1 MARVPGCCPYFRA
14 ARIFHPLRR
23 KAPALR
29 RAESSRAASGVPVA
43 VGGTRAAKMPPM
55 GDTKRAILPSD
66 VPRSDET
73 NEFTPSL
80 ALAKARALD
89 RLPRDPST
97 GQQFGKGTI
106 PRPSDFEF
114 LGLSVYSYV
123 SHLRRTRQF
132 FVLIALLSVSSIIAN
147 GYGGRLDEAQI
158 SVVTWLFTGSS
169 LGNASSIAPSYG
181 ANEFVI
187 STAMTIFLYFALGSF
202 EEDAHRVEQKQ
213 ITPADFSVGEIW
225 GDIREI
231 YGRYTGDHARRLLG
245 EDHGA
250 RPDPY
255 LFT

>member
-1 MARVPGCCPYFRA
+1 MFFTPCGE
-14 ARIFHPLRR
+14 
-23 KAPALR
+23 APAFR

-225 GDIREI
+225 GDIGEI
-231 YGRYTGDHARRLLG
+231 
-245 EDHGA
+245 
-250 RPDPY
+250 
-255 LFT
+255 

>member
-1 MARVPGCCPYFRA
+1 
-14 ARIFHPLRR
+14 
-23 KAPALR
+23 
-29 RAESSRAASGVPVA
+29 
-43 VGGTRAAKMPPM
+43 M

-213 ITPADFSVGEIW
+213 ITPADFSVRITALALILTFSPNPSPNPG
-225 GDIREI
+225 
-231 YGRYTGDHARRLLG
+231 
-245 EDHGA
+245 
-250 RPDPY
+250 PS
-255 LFT
+255 